1 MNTKPWVTA
10 EQISQYLG
18 VVKNTVYRRRER
30 KGLPAH
36 KIGRLWK
43 FQLSEIDEWVRVG
56 GADEEQRSDGQ
67 TLSSKN

>member
-18 VVKNTVYRRRER
+18 VVKSTVYRWHEC
-30 KGLPAH
+30 KGMIAH

-43 FQLSEIDEWVRVG
+43 FQFSEIDEWVRVG
-56 GADEEQRSDGQ
+56 GADEKQQ
-67 TLSSKN
+67 NQN